1 MRRGYSFVTL
11 TVLIAALS
19 GPSHAQSCIRPLTP
33 IAPTDPATIS
43 EYADIIRDE
52 FETYFSRIGRYIAC
66 LDAERSSALGEAR
79 DLTETYQLLLSTT
92 RTNRM
97 RN

>member
-1 MRRGYSFVTL
+1 MCRDYSFVAL
-11 TVLIAALS
+11 TVLIATLS

-43 EYADIIRDE
+43 KYADIIRDE

-66 LDAERSSALGEAR
+66 LDAERSSAIGEAR
-79 DLTETYQLLLSTT
+79 ALTETYRLLLSTHQ
-92 RTNRM
+92 NPA